1 MPSMR
6 SRLRSAWPTRPVF
19 WLLLLLLTACAP
31 VAQFERVDADQIRVV
46 GWVAEVDPHFHNVH
60 TGITVFGN
68 FSQPLQNDW
77 NFEAQL
83 QQAASAALARSGRAL
98 QPIALTA
105 EELALVNTG
114 QCYSFWNV
122 TYDQAACGP
131 AIAELLARHQVD
143 ALLYVWNY
151 PVSLDEVSLLPG
163 VGAFSRGSDRPGYL
177 VAVASIGM
185 VLYSGNP
192 AQPGHTGRGCL
203 LGANRAGHPWSKD
216 VGDMSIED
224 WAFLRPELELLL
236 ARTIEKRLFNAG
248 LLGGSEPACPEELPA
263 MEKL

>member
-1 MPSMR
+1 MPPMPSLLR
-6 SRLRSAWPTRPVF
+6 SPRPSRLAF
-19 WLLLLLLTACAP
+19 WLLLLLLAACAP
-31 VAQFERVDADQIRVV
+31 VAQLNRVDASQIRVV
-46 GWVAEVDPHFHNVH
+46 GWIAELDPHFHNVH

-68 FSQPLQNDW
+68 FSQPLANDW
-77 NFEAQL
+77 GFEAQL
-83 QQAASAALARSGRAL
+83 EEAARAALARSGREL
-98 QPIALTA
+98 KPIELTA
-105 EELALVNTG
+105 EELALINSG

-122 TYDQAACGP
+122 TYDQATCGP
-131 AIAELLARHQVD
+131 AIAALLQRHQVD

-163 VGAFSRGSDRPGYL
+163 VGAFSRGNDRPGYL

-203 LGANRAGHPWSKD
+203 LGSNRAGHAWRKD
-216 VGDMSIED
+216 VGDMTIED

-236 ARTIEKRLFNAG
+236 TRTIEKRLYNAG
-248 LLGGSEPACPEELPA
+248 LLGGSEPACPEDLPA
-263 MEKL
+263 TEKL